1 MIVPLYVHIHIQVP
15 NNAVVL
21 IDYPRRIPIRLTLR
35 LQNPL
40 SYFLIMTEMVRRGR
54 RLMNINIHVE
64 NMVNTYIYNR
74 TNIQKIN
81 LFFGGRHS
89 YEVPRIP

>member
-1 MIVPLYVHIHIQVP
+1 
-15 NNAVVL
+15 
-21 IDYPRRIPIRLTLR
+21 
-35 LQNPL
+35 
-40 SYFLIMTEMVRRGR
+40 MVRRGR

-89 YEVPRIP
+89 YEVPRIPQEMLRAHAKELYDKKRIDI